1 MVVQGL
7 TSVNAYS
14 RFINFF
20 YMITPA
26 FRSHNFQ
33 AETRKITRWMMYFKN
48 FLKSSRGNRKRS
60 PESHTI
66 EYIRKTIIYDL
77 IHRKVCKVQ
86 TNGPEFNVKKVTFG
100 CFCRKVC
107 WGHSYRKVSQRGI
120 KIYLQQ
126 ETTMNLKILSR
137 TQIPRLQIPRL
148 FFISLTLR
156 ITPIKHKKRMIE
168 KFDNRTAIPHSK
180 NYKVT
185 KTIRRQTHEM
195 LLDTILELYNARKF
209 AKWV

>member
-1 MVVQGL
+1 
-7 TSVNAYS
+7 
-14 RFINFF
+14 
-20 YMITPA
+20 
-26 FRSHNFQ
+26 
-33 AETRKITRWMMYFKN
+33 
-48 FLKSSRGNRKRS
+48 
-60 PESHTI
+60 
-66 EYIRKTIIYDL
+66 
-77 IHRKVCKVQ
+77 
-86 TNGPEFNVKKVTFG
+86 
-100 CFCRKVC
+100 
-107 WGHSYRKVSQRGI
+107 
-120 KIYLQQ
+120 
-126 ETTMNLKILSR
+126 MNLKILSR

>member
-7 TSVNAYS
+7 TSVNAYPPL
-14 RFINFF
+14 INFF

-33 AETRKITRWMMYFKN
+33 AETRKITRWMMYLKH

-60 PESHTI
+60 PESRTV

-107 WGHSYRKVSQRGI
+107 WGHSYRKVSQSREGLRF
-120 KIYLQQ
+120 IYSRKPQWTWEFSPEHKYQ
-126 ETTMNLKILSR
+126 DYKSRDYFLS
-137 TQIPRLQIPRL
+137 
-148 FFISLTLR
+148 
-156 ITPIKHKKRMIE
+156 
-168 KFDNRTAIPHSK
+168 A
-180 NYKVT
+180 
-185 KTIRRQTHEM
+185 
-195 LLDTILELYNARKF
+195 
-209 AKWV
+209 

>member
-7 TSVNAYS
+7 TSVNAYPPL
-14 RFINFF
+14 INFF

-33 AETRKITRWMMYFKN
+33 AETRKITRWMMYLKH

-60 PESHTI
+60 PESRTV

-126 ETTMNLKILSR
+126 ETTMNLRIQSR

-156 ITPIKHKKRMIE
+156 ITPIKHKNVWLK
-168 KFDNRTAIPHSK
+168 NSTTGQPYHTVRTIK
-180 NYKVT
+180 WQ
-185 KTIRRQTHEM
+185 RQ
-195 LLDTILELYNARKF
+195 
-209 AKWV
+209 